1 MDSALVQ
8 ELLLHHDSIRSKVH
22 LAVVDPELL
31 PGSGYGIIVQQIQ
44 QNNRNLLERGGE
56 PQKAADISHML
67 EGNRHTQ
74 IQKLRHHEE
83 TTQRSIYLVQR
94 RLRFRLIYEHIN

>member
-44 QNNRNLLERGGE
+44 QNRKEQINKNVITLLILDFVYCRTV
-56 PQKAADISHML
+56 A
-67 EGNRHTQ
+67 
-74 IQKLRHHEE
+74 
-83 TTQRSIYLVQR
+83 
-94 RLRFRLIYEHIN
+94 